1 MKNETKE
8 YLRIKAEKKYR
19 MKKCRMD
26 GKKAQKMEKEKI
38 YNLIDSVRLDE
49 RRNRKNNIEK
59 ENSLKRNKNR
69 MILTE
74 NRTNMVKSV

>member
-26 GKKAQKMEKEKI
+26 GKKAQKMEKEK
-38 YNLIDSVRLDE
+38 Y
-49 RRNRKNNIEK
+49 
-59 ENSLKRNKNR
+59 
-69 MILTE
+69 MI
-74 NRTNMVKSV
+74 